1 MTNLSRNT
9 LLAAIGPARVIEL
22 LAPFVADDRVGR
34 FSRAVDA
41 RLDGVW
47 LVIEN
52 LYDPH
57 NGAALVRTAE
67 AFGLLNVV
75 FIQTEAVK
83 NVSDG
88 RGAGRGGRHLSHKI
102 TIGAERWLRVREF
115 DSFGAAR
122 EFFAG
127 KGLVHL
133 AAVAPPSE
141 IGNDHVALWRPPVL
155 LADLEPPPACA
166 LWFGNERL
174 GLSQQAVDLADG
186 HFTIPM
192 FGLTQSLNLSV
203 SAGITLTHVCARTR
217 ARLGRPGDLP
227 PDERERLLARY
238 LLESVDR
245 PESLLRETMA
255 RRGLTWPI

>member
-1 MTNLSRNT
+1 MSLSRNT

-22 LAPFVADDRVGR
+22 LSPFVADDRVGR

-41 RLDGVW
+41 RLANVW

-83 NVSDG
+83 DMSDG
-88 RGAGRGGRHLSHKI
+88 RGGGRGGRHLSHKI

-115 DSFGAAR
+115 DSFEAAR
-122 EFFAG
+122 GHFAG
-127 KGLVHL
+127 QGLVHL

-141 IGNDHVALWRPPVL
+141 IGNDHVALPTPPVPL
-155 LADLEPPPACA
+155 VELEPPPACA

-174 GLSQQAVDLADG
+174 GLSQQAVDFADG

-203 SAGITLTHVCARTR
+203 SAGITLSHVCARVR
-217 ARLGRPGDLP
+217 GRLGHEGDLP